1 MGSGM
6 FMIALLKSGIALR
19 TNQQVVYYTDGGMFM
34 ITALFRSGIALR
46 ADQQV
51 LYNMGGGM
59 FMIAC
64 T

>member
-34 ITALFRSGIALR
+34 IALFKSGIALR
-46 ADQQV
+46 AKQQV
-51 LYNMGGGM
+51 LSNTGGGGM